1 MITGDNA
8 ITAGAI
14 AKELGIPG
22 KALSGVE
29 IEQMS
34 DKELKGHLDTI
45 GVFARVSPHHK
56 QRIVKL
62 LQEKGNIVAMTGDGV
77 NDAPALKYADIG
89 LAMGITGTEVSK
101 EASDMILMDD
111 NFTTIVNA
119 VEEGRGIYNN
129 IKKFVNFLLAT
140 NFAEIIIIFISI
152 LCGLPLPLIAIQIL
166 RINLISDGFPALA
179 LGIDPYHKHS
189 MSHKPRKI

>member
-14 AKELGIPG
+14 AQQLGIQG
-22 KALSGVE
+22 KAISG
-29 IEQMS
+29 IELEKMS
-34 DKELKGHLDTI
+34 DNELKKNIDNI

-56 QRIVKL
+56 QRIIKIL
-62 LQEKGNIVAMTGDGV
+62 KQKGNTVAMTGDGV
-77 NDAPALKYADIG
+77 NDAPALKHADIG
-89 LAMGITGTEVSK
+89 LAMGITGTEVTK

-140 NFAEIIIIFISI
+140 NFAEIIIIFVSI
-152 LCGLPLPLIAIQIL
+152 LFGLPLPLIAIQIL
-166 RINLISDGFPALA
+166 WINLISDGLPALA
-179 LGIDPYHKHS
+179 LGIDPYDKNL
-189 MSHKPRKI
+189 MSYKPRKL